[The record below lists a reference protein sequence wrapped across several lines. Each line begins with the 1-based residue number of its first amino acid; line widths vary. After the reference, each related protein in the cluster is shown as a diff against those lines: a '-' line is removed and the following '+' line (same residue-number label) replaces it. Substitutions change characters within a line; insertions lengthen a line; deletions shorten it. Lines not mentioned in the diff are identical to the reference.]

1 MWPICASCRFF
12 VLVVSGESPAC
23 CCLNGSP
30 LISMKTRVHK
40 VGKQKEAFPLWFRD
54 MLYLS
59 CTNRPGAILFAGF
72 VFFPSLPGS

>member
-40 VGKQKEAFPLWFRD
+40 VGKQ
-54 MLYLS
+54 
-59 CTNRPGAILFAGF
+59 GGF
-72 VFFPSLPGS
+72 SALVQGHVVSFPSLPGS